1 MRRNWTRRQQFTVP
15 GVRAASNASA
25 FAPNMP
31 VYRIRNSWRARRKM
45 SGKTFCG
52 PIRDTEKAA
61 NEDAQQLEE
70 AAAVC
75 IERLKEVHARLQHG
89 AGRVLPAPSVVQ
101 HGSSWQVRVT
111 IGKKKVSG
119 PTRQSKTEAE
129 KDCLRLTESEHR
141 NTAELQSAVC
151 GVRD

>member
-45 SGKTFCG
+45 SSKTFCG

-61 NEDAQQLEE
+61 NEDAQQFEE
-70 AAAVC
+70 AAAVSFEC
-75 IERLKEVHARLQHG
+75 LQEIYVRMTCLSL
-89 AGRVLPAPSVVQ
+89 ASVSK
-101 HGSSWQVRVT
+101 HGSGWRVHMSVR
-111 IGKKKVSG
+111 K
-119 PTRQSKTEAE
+119 
-129 KDCLRLTESEHR
+129 
-141 NTAELQSAVC
+141 
-151 GVRD
+151 